1 MATNAPQANPM
12 ASSQGRGTWIMV
24 VGVLSTAV
32 VAAWLLA
39 TVAHLPVPAIWLITA
54 AVGWCL
60 VGYAKAS
67 IAGICLWIVATVL
80 LSIPLWSPVF
90 GLDLL
95 MPIVGLFLVGLLLSL
110 SAGVALLIA
119 LVRRPSRSVGNCAGV
134 ILVVFT
140 LINVVMARNTMT
152 RHHAGPARVEQTREL
167 VLALHQLTA
176 EIETY
181 RDQLGRLPK
190 DEAELVSLR
199 GQPMPPYF
207 QDYRVN
213 YYQRGE
219 GDWRCVEDDYYLRC
233 SAFHFWGRA
242 GDIFGWGFC
251 FYGPDCTQRLE
262 VELF

>member
-12 ASSQGRGTWIMV
+12 ASPQGRGAWIMV
-24 VGVLSTAV
+24 LGVLTTAV

-39 TVAHLPVPAIWLITA
+39 VVAHLPVPAIWLITA

-60 VGYAKAS
+60 VGYANAS
-67 IAGICLWIVATVL
+67 IVGTCLWIVATVL
-80 LSIPLWSPVF
+80 LGIPLWNPVF
-90 GLDLL
+90 GGDLL
-95 MPIVGLFLVGLLLSL
+95 VLIVILFLVGLLLSL
-110 SAGVALLIA
+110 SAVVAFLIA
-119 LVRRPSRSVGNCAGV
+119 VARRPSRSAGNCAGL

-140 LINVVMARNTMT
+140 LVNLGMARNTMT
-152 RHHAGPARVEQTREL
+152 QYLVGPARVEQTREL

-199 GQPMPPYF
+199 GQPLPPYF
-207 QDYRVN
+207 RDYRVD

-219 GDWRCVEDDYYLRC
+219 GDWRCAEGDYYLRC

-242 GDIFGWGFC
+242 WDIFPWLVC
-251 FYGPDCTQRLE
+251 FHGPECTQRLE
-262 VELF
+262 VESF